1 MSLLE
6 YREAFSEQVTPEKR
20 IEWLQK
26 EVKRVKLQRNQYEQT
41 VFKLQK
47 ELNTTKAEL
56 ALLESFINRTK
67 NKF

>member
-1 MSLLE
+1 ME
-6 YREAFSEQVTPEKR
+6 YRGAFSEQVTPEKR

-47 ELNTTKAEL
+47 ELNTAKAEV
-56 ALLESFINRTK
+56 AFLESYINRTK
-67 NKF
+67 EKP